1 MAAETNNAI
10 KAIST
15 TLTSH
20 LPSPSPSLLPPYT
33 PQQKKTPYI
42 YIKYFIGG
50 ILYSTR
56 ERDIEDYF
64 RKVGNVID
72 VAVMRDKSS
81 GRSRGF
87 AFVTF
92 AVENLTGVEEG
103 GDTSRCPAV

>member
-1 MAAETNNAI
+1 
-10 KAIST
+10 
-15 TLTSH
+15 LGQQVQ
-20 LPSPSPSLLPPYT
+20 PSQIPPYGST
-33 PQQKKTPYI
+33 KKSQQI

-64 RKVGNVID
+64 KRVGNVID
-72 VAVMRDKSS
+72 VAVMRDKNS

-92 AVENLTGVEEG
+92 SVESMVHIEEG
-103 GDTSRCPAV
+103 